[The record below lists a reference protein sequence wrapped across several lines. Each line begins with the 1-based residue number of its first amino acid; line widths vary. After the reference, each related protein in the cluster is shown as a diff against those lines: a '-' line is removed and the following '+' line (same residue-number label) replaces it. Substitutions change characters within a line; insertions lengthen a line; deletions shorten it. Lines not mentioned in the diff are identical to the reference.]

1 MVFILN
7 KKLTSIL
14 AAGAI
19 LLTIAPATGN
29 FVQVGNN
36 IVHAETFK
44 SGTEGT
50 RTLKFNIK
58 PKIETKVLTY
68 GEPVDLIMVI
78 DGSGSQ
84 IEPFNS
90 GDYPNKRKINVA
102 LLDALNLV
110 ESLPEGSQVMIAS
123 YSTNTADSYAKKG
136 VTKLI
141 SREDAIKVLKDVKDS
156 APESKYELEW
166 YRVWEKYLN
175 NAGDKIFDKS
185 STDRPFEEVYEKE
198 TAKKNKY
205 VSVVQF
211 TDEWVQDEDI
221 DKSFADWSKANAKTF
236 MSVLYPKTNDVSRSE
251 TMMKA
256 VGHPNIYNARGK
268 TDEQRQKD
276 IIEKFKATALKTNT
290 VTTKTFPMG
299 EITIRAEEGISITE
313 AYLISPKGE
322 KTKLLLNNKAS
333 WSTIS
338 WAGKLE
344 EEGEYKV
351 VYKFSGSPTE
361 TKKIFG
367 NVDVSNKSVVNAVD
381 TIDPNKS
388 TSDEVTEED
397 IPFET
402 IEEKDPN
409 LPLGERKI
417 KVKGELGKKRTTKT
431 FNLINGVRSGDP
443 TIDTKIVKEKIDEV
457 VLVGTKVKQADVK
470 KKPIETGAAASA
482 VSMPLIGLLSGA
494 SVIGIAGYIAKR
506 KR

>member
-1 MVFILN
+1 MN
-7 KKLTSIL
+7 KKLSSIF

-19 LLTIAPATGN
+19 MIAVSPVAGTLIE
-29 FVQVGNN
+29 VGNN
-36 IVHAETFK
+36 VVHAESYK
-44 SGTEGT
+44 AGDSAT
-50 RTLKFNIK
+50 RTLNFNIK
-58 PKIETKVLTY
+58 PNEKTDTKTEVV
-68 GEPVDLIMVI
+68 GEPLDLIMII
-78 DGSGSQ
+78 DGSGST

-90 GDYPNKRKINVA
+90 GDNPNRRKVNVS
-102 LLDALNLV
+102 LGDALKLA

-123 YSTNTADSYAKKG
+123 YTTNKKDSYDKRG
-136 VTKLI
+136 VTRLVPKAEAVKILNEI
-141 SREDAIKVLKDVKDS
+141 KDS
-156 APESKYELEW
+156 APSSIYEFEW
-166 YRVWEKYLN
+166 YKVWEKYLN
-175 NAGDKIFDKS
+175 GLNDKLFDKNRK
-185 STDRPFEEVYEKE
+185 DIPFEEAYEKE
-198 TAKKNKY
+198 TTKKNKY

-211 TDEWVQDEDI
+211 TDEWIQDEDI
-221 DKSFADWSKANAKTF
+221 DSSFATWSKANAKTF

-313 AYLISPKGE
+313 AELISPKGV
-322 KTKLLLNNKAS
+322 KTKLTVNNGAV
-333 WSTIS
+333 S
-338 WAGKLE
+338 WAGKFE
-344 EEGEYKV
+344 EEGAYKV
-351 VYKFSGSPTE
+351 VYKFSGSPKE
-361 TKKIFG
+361 TKKIVG

-482 VSMPLIGLLSGA
+482 ISMPLIGLLSGA

>member
-1 MVFILN
+1 MN
-7 KKLTSIL
+7 KKISSIL

-19 LLTIAPATGN
+19 MITVSPVAGTVIEI
-29 FVQVGNN
+29 GNN
-36 IVHAETFK
+36 VVHAESYK
-44 SGTEGT
+44 AGDSGT
-50 RTLKFNIK
+50 RTLNFNIK
-58 PKIETKVLTY
+58 PNEKTDTKTEVI
-68 GEPVDLIMVI
+68 GEPLDLIMII
-78 DGSGSQ
+78 DGSGST

-90 GDYPNKRKINVA
+90 GDNPNRRKVNVS
-102 LLDALNLV
+102 LGDALKLA

-123 YSTNTADSYAKKG
+123 YTTNKKDSYDKRG
-136 VTKLI
+136 VTRLI
-141 SREDAIKVLKDVKDS
+141 PKAEAVKILNEIKDS
-156 APESKYELEW
+156 APASIYEFEW
-166 YRVWEKYLN
+166 YKVWEKYLN
-175 NAGDKIFDKS
+175 GLNDKLFDKNRK
-185 STDRPFEEVYEKE
+185 DIPFEEAYEKE
-198 TAKKNKY
+198 TTKKNKY

-211 TDEWVQDEDI
+211 TDEWIQDEDI
-221 DKSFADWSKANAKTF
+221 DSSFATWSKANAKTF

-290 VTTKTFPMG
+290 VTTKTFPSG
-299 EITIRAEEGISITE
+299 TVTIKAEDGISITE
-313 AYLISPKGE
+313 AELISPKGV
-322 KTKLLLNNKAS
+322 KTKLTVNNGAV
-333 WSTIS
+333 S
-338 WAGKLE
+338 WAGKFE

-351 VYKFSGSPTE
+351 VYKFSGSPKE
-361 TKKIFG
+361 TKKIVG
-367 NVDVSNKSVVNAVD
+367 NVDVSNKSLVNAVD

-482 VSMPLIGLLSGA
+482 ISMPLIGLLSGA

>member
-1 MVFILN
+1 MN
-7 KKLTSIL
+7 KKLSSIF

-19 LLTIAPATGN
+19 MIAVSPVAGTLIE
-29 FVQVGNN
+29 VGNN
-36 IVHAETFK
+36 VVHAESYK
-44 SGTEGT
+44 AGDSAT
-50 RTLKFNIK
+50 RTLNFNIK
-58 PKIETKVLTY
+58 PNEKTDTKTEVV
-68 GEPVDLIMVI
+68 GEPLDLIMII
-78 DGSGSQ
+78 DGSGST

-90 GDYPNKRKINVA
+90 GDNPNRRKVNVS
-102 LLDALNLV
+102 LGDALKLA

-123 YSTNTADSYAKKG
+123 YTTNKKDSYDKRG
-136 VTKLI
+136 VTRLVPKAEAVKILNEI
-141 SREDAIKVLKDVKDS
+141 KDS
-156 APESKYELEW
+156 APASIYEFEW
-166 YRVWEKYLN
+166 YKVWEKYLN
-175 NAGDKIFDKS
+175 GLNDKLFDKNRK
-185 STDRPFEEVYEKE
+185 DIPFEEAYEKE
-198 TAKKNKY
+198 TTKKNKY

-211 TDEWVQDEDI
+211 TDEWIQDEDI
-221 DKSFADWSKANAKTF
+221 DSSFATWSKANAKTF

-313 AYLISPKGE
+313 AELISPKGV
-322 KTKLLLNNKAS
+322 KTKLTVNNGAV
-333 WSTIS
+333 S
-338 WAGKLE
+338 WAGKFE
-344 EEGEYKV
+344 EEGAYKV
-351 VYKFSGSPTE
+351 VYKFSGSPKE
-361 TKKIFG
+361 TKKIVG

-482 VSMPLIGLLSGA
+482 ISMPLIGLLSGA

>member
-1 MVFILN
+1 MN
-7 KKLTSIL
+7 KKISSIL

-19 LLTIAPATGN
+19 MITVSPVAGTVIEI
-29 FVQVGNN
+29 GNN
-36 IVHAETFK
+36 VVHAESYK
-44 SGTEGT
+44 AGDSGT
-50 RTLKFNIK
+50 RTLNFNIK
-58 PKIETKVLTY
+58 PNEKTDTKTEVI
-68 GEPVDLIMVI
+68 GEPLDLIMII
-78 DGSGSQ
+78 DGSGST

-90 GDYPNKRKINVA
+90 GDNPNRRKVNVS
-102 LLDALNLV
+102 LGDALKLA

-123 YSTNTADSYAKKG
+123 YTTNKKDSYDKRG
-136 VTKLI
+136 VTRLI
-141 SREDAIKVLKDVKDS
+141 PKAEAVKILNEIKDS
-156 APESKYELEW
+156 APASIYEFEW
-166 YRVWEKYLN
+166 YKVWEKYLN
-175 NAGDKIFDKS
+175 GLNDKLFDKNRK
-185 STDRPFEEVYEKE
+185 DIPFEEAYEKE
-198 TAKKNKY
+198 TTKKNKY

-211 TDEWVQDEDI
+211 TDEWIQDEDI
-221 DKSFADWSKANAKTF
+221 DSSFATWSKANAKTF

-276 IIEKFKATALKTNT
+276 IIEKFKATALKINT
-290 VTTKTFPMG
+290 VTTKTFPIG

-443 TIDTKIVKEKIDEV
+443 TVDTKIVKEKVDEV

-470 KKPIETGAAASA
+470 KKPIETGATSSTIA
-482 VSMPLIGLLSGA
+482 MPLIGLLSGA
-494 SVIGIAGYIAKR
+494 SVIGLAGYIAKR

>member
-1 MVFILN
+1 MGKISKRIKRGLN
-7 KKLTSIL
+7 DKL
-14 AAGAI
+14 
-19 LLTIAPATGN
+19 
-29 FVQVGNN
+29 
-36 IVHAETFK
+36 
-44 SGTEGT
+44 
-50 RTLKFNIK
+50 
-58 PKIETKVLTY
+58 
-68 GEPVDLIMVI
+68 
-78 DGSGSQ
+78 
-84 IEPFNS
+84 
-90 GDYPNKRKINVA
+90 
-102 LLDALNLV
+102 
-110 ESLPEGSQVMIAS
+110 
-123 YSTNTADSYAKKG
+123 
-136 VTKLI
+136 
-141 SREDAIKVLKDVKDS
+141 
-156 APESKYELEW
+156 
-166 YRVWEKYLN
+166 
-175 NAGDKIFDKS
+175 FDKNRK
-185 STDRPFEEVYEKE
+185 DIPFEEAYEKE
-198 TAKKNKY
+198 TTKKNKY

-211 TDEWVQDEDI
+211 TDEWIQDEDI
-221 DKSFADWSKANAKTF
+221 DSSFATWSKANAKTF

-443 TIDTKIVKEKIDEV
+443 TVDTKIVKEKVDEV

-470 KKPIETGAAASA
+470 KKPIETGATSSTIA
-482 VSMPLIGLLSGA
+482 MPLIGLLSGA
-494 SVIGIAGYIAKR
+494 SVIGLAGYIAKR

>member
-1 MVFILN
+1 
-7 KKLTSIL
+7 
-14 AAGAI
+14 
-19 LLTIAPATGN
+19 
-29 FVQVGNN
+29 
-36 IVHAETFK
+36 
-44 SGTEGT
+44 
-50 RTLKFNIK
+50 
-58 PKIETKVLTY
+58 
-68 GEPVDLIMVI
+68 
-78 DGSGSQ
+78 
-84 IEPFNS
+84 
-90 GDYPNKRKINVA
+90 
-102 LLDALNLV
+102 
-110 ESLPEGSQVMIAS
+110 
-123 YSTNTADSYAKKG
+123 
-136 VTKLI
+136 
-141 SREDAIKVLKDVKDS
+141 
-156 APESKYELEW
+156 
-166 YRVWEKYLN
+166 
-175 NAGDKIFDKS
+175 
-185 STDRPFEEVYEKE
+185 
-198 TAKKNKY
+198 
-205 VSVVQF
+205 
-211 TDEWVQDEDI
+211 
-221 DKSFADWSKANAKTF
+221 

-409 LPLGERKI
+409 LPFGERKI
-417 KVKGELGKKRTTKT
+417 KVKGELGKKRTIKT

-443 TIDTKIVKEKIDEV
+443 TVDTKIVKEKVDEV

-470 KKPIETGAAASA
+470 KKPIETGATSSTIA
-482 VSMPLIGLLSGA
+482 MPLIGLLSGA
-494 SVIGIAGYIAKR
+494 SVIGLAGYIAKR